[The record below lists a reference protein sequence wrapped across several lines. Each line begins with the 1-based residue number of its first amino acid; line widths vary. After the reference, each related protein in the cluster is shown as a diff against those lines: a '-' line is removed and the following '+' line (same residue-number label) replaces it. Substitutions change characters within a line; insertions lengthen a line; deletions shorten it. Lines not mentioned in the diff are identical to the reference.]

1 MFSDNKAL
9 RDKLNEFFNWPGA
22 GEVFFNEKIP
32 VRFSRPI
39 NYFFQDIQ
47 RALDETNQEDIQ
59 LLLICGHNLIYGKES
74 VFPSV
79 DWNSGDYTDYSN
91 PRIVA
96 RKIQLIFKQ
105 PSPTFQ
111 RM

>member
-39 NYFFQDIQ
+39 NYFFFFFK

-79 DWNSGDYTDYSN
+79 IG
-91 PRIVA
+91 
-96 RKIQLIFKQ
+96 IQEIIQIIQIQELWLENTTHI
-105 PSPTFQ
+105 
-111 RM
+111 